1 MHADVIHKN
10 LENSI
15 ANMLSEFFKKQV
27 PNEKLTIK
35 AVPKR
40 DLAFSEHM
48 VIMLLSNAQMRMFL
62 KIHFHMDIA
71 RKLAAVRQ
79 NKDWNEVPDRVALD
93 FMKELCNVLGGRLK
107 RKIAHLE
114 LELGQS
120 IPLDLEG
127 FSEIFFEDVNWS
139 SQTLVFLVSNG
150 VLDVQVSAQY
160 EITGQDARE
169 KLVTLIDDTGEIE
182 EDDIEF
188 L

>member
-1 MHADVIHKN
+1 
-10 LENSI
+10 
-15 ANMLSEFFKKQV
+15 MLCEYFEKQV
-27 PNEKLTIK
+27 PSEKLAIK
-35 AVPKR
+35 AVPKK
-40 DLAFSEHM
+40 DLAFAEHM

-62 KIHFHMDIA
+62 KIHFHLDMA
-71 RKLAAVRQ
+71 RRLAAERQ
-79 NKDWNEVPDRVALD
+79 HKAWEDVPEKMALD

-127 FSEIFFEDVNWS
+127 FCEIFFEDVNWN
-139 SQTLVFLVSNG
+139 SQTLVFRVSNPNLQ
-150 VLDVQVSAQY
+150 VLVSAQY
-160 EITGQDARE
+160 EITGQEARQ
-169 KLVTLIDDTGEIE
+169 KLTTLTEAVKAAE

>member
-1 MHADVIHKN
+1 MGTDLIHQN
-10 LENSI
+10 LEKSI
-15 ANMLSEFFKKQV
+15 SGMLSEFFQKQV
-27 PNEKLTIK
+27 PSEKLKIL
-35 AVPKR
+35 AVPKQ

-48 VIMLLSNAQMRMFL
+48 VIMLLTNAQIRMFL
-62 KIHFHMDIA
+62 KIHFHMEIA
-71 RKLAAVRQ
+71 KRFAAVRQ
-79 NKDWNEVPDRVALD
+79 NRKWNDVPDKVALD

-127 FSEIFFEDVNWS
+127 FCEIFFEDVNWTS
-139 SQTLVFLVSNG
+139 HTLVFAISNAH
-150 VLDVQVSAQY
+150 LHIHVSAQY
-160 EITGQDARE
+160 EITGQEAKD
-169 KLVTLIDDTGEIE
+169 KLAAFTEDRQSSD

>member
-1 MHADVIHKN
+1 MGTDLIHQN
-10 LENSI
+10 LEKSI
-15 ANMLSEFFKKQV
+15 SGMLSEFFQKQV
-27 PNEKLTIK
+27 PSEKLKIQ
-35 AVPKR
+35 AVPKQ

-48 VIMLLSNAQMRMFL
+48 VIMLLTNAQIRMFL
-62 KIHFHMDIA
+62 KIHFHMEIA
-71 RKLAAVRQ
+71 KRLAAVRQ
-79 NKDWNEVPDRVALD
+79 NRKWHDVPDKVALD

-127 FSEIFFEDVNWS
+127 FCEIFFDDVNWTS
-139 SQTLVFLVSNG
+139 HTLVFAISNA
-150 VLDVQVSAQY
+150 LLNIHVSAQY
-160 EITGQDARE
+160 EITGQEAKD
-169 KLVTLIDDTGEIE
+169 KLAAFTEDGQSSD

>member
-1 MHADVIHKN
+1 MHADPIHQN
-10 LENSI
+10 LEKSI
-15 ANMLSEFFKKQV
+15 TGMLSEFFQKQV
-27 PNEKLTIK
+27 PSEKLNI
-35 AVPKR
+35 AAIPKK
-40 DLAFSEHM
+40 DLAFAEHM

-62 KIHFHMDIA
+62 KIHFHLEEA
-71 RKLAAVRQ
+71 KRLAAVRQ
-79 NKDWNEVPDRVALD
+79 HKSWNEVSDKVAVD

-107 RKIAHLE
+107 RNIAHLK

-139 SQTLVFLVSNG
+139 SQTLVFRVSNPQLQ
-150 VLDVQVSAQY
+150 VLVSAQY
-160 EITGQDARE
+160 EITGQEARQ
-169 KLVTLIDDTGEIE
+169 KLTTLTEAVPAEE

>member
-1 MHADVIHKN
+1 MHSDQIHKN

-15 ANMLSEFFKKQV
+15 TGMLSEFFQKQV
-27 PNEKLTIK
+27 PSEKLSIT
-35 AVPKR
+35 AVPKK

-48 VIMLLSNAQMRMFL
+48 VIMLLSNAQVRMFL
-62 KIHFHMDIA
+62 KIHFHMDEA
-71 RKLAAVRQ
+71 KRLAAVRQ
-79 NKDWNEVPDRVALD
+79 HKKWDEVTDKVALD

-107 RKIAHLE
+107 RKISHLE

-127 FSEIFFEDVNWS
+127 FCEIFFEDVNWS
-139 SQTLVFLVSNG
+139 SQTLVFRVSNQQLQ
-150 VLDVQVSAQY
+150 VMVSAQY
-160 EITGQDARE
+160 EITGQEARE
-169 KLVTLIDDTGEIE
+169 KLNTLTGDDKTAE